1 MEAYGRRQLTRQC
14 RPARCGDP
22 AKPPRPA
29 GGAAN
34 SGRAARNLGS
44 ARVGTYPRARYLLA
58 DRRSPRAE
66 PYRRAV
72 VTGIGVDST
81 FLSAWSIIDGCTLQ
95 TRFLE
100 ILRIFGTTTTRHM
113 ITRLSSLYSLRKSQW
128 KGCAHGY
135 TSHLSSPHA
144 PALYTSLLT
153 ARSCM
158 HRAQPVISASSS
170 ELGLIRRTHY
180 ASRVSVHSGTCS
192 VRRSVVG
199 AHAHAH
205 ALHPCTVCPR
215 ACRDKGSRVLGS
227 WACKCTRLKSRRLR
241 ARTRNGRVHASAGL
255 RGHKL
260 RLFESCGCLK
270 RPLAPT
276 TLPHCHGTALQKE
289 AAYRD
294 DRTSNHAPQRRHMA
308 ALPFCNGSS
317 AIPLT
322 SHDVLNQTHRFRGS
336 YV

>member
-1 MEAYGRRQLTRQC
+1 
-14 RPARCGDP
+14 
-22 AKPPRPA
+22 
-29 GGAAN
+29 
-34 SGRAARNLGS
+34 
-44 ARVGTYPRARYLLA
+44 
-58 DRRSPRAE
+58 
-66 PYRRAV
+66 
-72 VTGIGVDST
+72 
-81 FLSAWSIIDGCTLQ
+81 
-95 TRFLE
+95 
-100 ILRIFGTTTTRHM
+100 
-113 ITRLSSLYSLRKSQW
+113 
-128 KGCAHGY
+128 
-135 TSHLSSPHA
+135 
-144 PALYTSLLT
+144 
-153 ARSCM
+153 M

-255 RGHKL
+255 RGHQL

-308 ALPFCNGSS
+308 ALPFSNGSS

>member
-1 MEAYGRRQLTRQC
+1 MQPCFTRTGVLSNRTLKKDVSAECPLSTVTVNSQLVTRRSQYVTGVTARATPREAGTKMTYRATHI
-14 RPARCGDP
+14 A
-22 AKPPRPA
+22 PRPPQ
-29 GGAAN
+29 
-34 SGRAARNLGS
+34 SS
-44 ARVGTYPRARYLLA
+44 A
-58 DRRSPRAE
+58 
-66 PYRRAV
+66 
-72 VTGIGVDST
+72 
-81 FLSAWSIIDGCTLQ
+81 
-95 TRFLE
+95 
-100 ILRIFGTTTTRHM
+100 TTKMSRE
-113 ITRLSSLYSLRKSQW
+113 
-128 KGCAHGY
+128 
-135 TSHLSSPHA
+135 HLSHRSGVSRALFGKTFGFPGVSP
-144 PALYTSLLT
+144 
-153 ARSCM
+153 
-158 HRAQPVISASSS
+158 
-170 ELGLIRRTHY
+170 
-180 ASRVSVHSGTCS
+180 
-192 VRRSVVG
+192 VVG

-227 WACKCTRLKSRRLR
+227 WACKFTRLESRRLR
-241 ARTRNGRVHASAGL
+241 SRTRNGRVHASAGL
-255 RGHKL
+255 RGHQL

-294 DRTSNHAPQRRHMA
+294 DRTSKHAPQRRHMA

>member
-1 MEAYGRRQLTRQC
+1 MSTGAVWRSCEAAATRRGRCELRAGRSELRLGS
-14 RPARCGDP
+14 RRNL
-22 AKPPRPA
+22 PA
-29 GGAAN
+29 GPLPA
-34 SGRAARNLGS
+34 SVEDS
-44 ARVGTYPRARYLLA
+44 S
-58 DRRSPRAE
+58 SPRAE
-66 PYRRAV
+66 LY
-72 VTGIGVDST
+72 TGIGVDST

-95 TRFLE
+95 TRFL
-100 ILRIFGTTTTRHM
+100 RIFGTTTTRHM
-113 ITRLSSLYSLRKSQW
+113 ITRLSSLYSQCGKGQMRAWLHITSQ
-128 KGCAHGY
+128 
-135 TSHLSSPHA
+135 
-144 PALYTSLLT
+144 LT
-153 ARSCM
+153 ARTGVVYFAS
-158 HRAQPVISASSS
+158 HRTILYAPSTASY
-170 ELGLIRRTHY
+170 IRFVLRARTH
-180 ASRVSVHSGTCS
+180 STDSLRPSSPCRVSVHSGTCS

-241 ARTRNGRVHASAGL
+241 SRTRNGRVHASAGL
-255 RGHKL
+255 RGHQL

>member
-1 MEAYGRRQLTRQC
+1 MQ
-14 RPARCGDP
+14 
-22 AKPPRPA
+22 
-29 GGAAN
+29 
-34 SGRAARNLGS
+34 
-44 ARVGTYPRARYLLA
+44 
-58 DRRSPRAE
+58 
-66 PYRRAV
+66 
-72 VTGIGVDST
+72 
-81 FLSAWSIIDGCTLQ
+81 
-95 TRFLE
+95 
-100 ILRIFGTTTTRHM
+100 
-113 ITRLSSLYSLRKSQW
+113 
-128 KGCAHGY
+128 HGY

-227 WACKCTRLKSRRLR
+227 WACKFTRLESRRLR
-241 ARTRNGRVHASAGL
+241 SRTRNGRVHASAGL
-255 RGHKL
+255 RGHQL